1 MLDKR
6 LSACRDLV
14 SGDVACDVGTD
25 HGYLAAELLKTGK
38 CRFCYA
44 CDVNE
49 QPLKAAERTLSR
61 LNMDDKWKCILS
73 DGLTV
78 PDSMDI
84 SNITDVICAGMGGEL
99 IAKIIGVSDIAK
111 KSQLIL
117 QPMTQAAYLRS
128 FLCENGF
135 HIQKEIPVDDG
146 KHIYTVISAVYDG
159 VIRSISEKERLFGFC
174 LENEPDYKAYINQ
187 TAGRIL
193 KAAEGMLKSDP
204 TSEEGDRL
212 KKIAEEILK

>member
-6 LSACRDLV
+6 LSACFDLV
-14 SGDVACDVGTD
+14 SGDTACDVGTD

-61 LNMDDKWKCILS
+61 LNMDGKWKCILS

-78 PDSMDI
+78 PDSMGI
-84 SNITDVICAGMGGEL
+84 SDITDVICAGMGGEL
-99 IAKIIGVSDIAK
+99 IAKIIGPSDIAR

-117 QPMTQAAYLRS
+117 QPMTQASYLRE

-135 HIQKEIPVDDG
+135 HIKKEVPIDDG

-159 VIRSISEKERLFGFC
+159 EKRTISENERIFGFC
-174 LENEPDYKAYINQ
+174 SEGEPDYRAYINQ

-204 TSEEGDRL
+204 ISEEGNRL
-212 KKIAEEILK
+212 KKIAEEMLK

>member
-6 LSACRDLV
+6 LSACYDLV

-38 CRFCYA
+38 CCFCYA

-49 QPLKAAERTLSR
+49 QPLKAAERTLTR

-78 PDSMDI
+78 PDFMDI

-117 QPMTQAAYLRS
+117 QPMTQAAYLRN

-135 HIQKEIPVDDG
+135 HIQKEVPVDDG

-159 VIRSISEKERLFGFC
+159 VIRSISEKKRLFGFC
-174 LENEPDYKAYINQ
+174 LENEPDYKAYI
-187 TAGRIL
+187 TKSAGRIM

>member
-6 LSACRDLV
+6 LTACYDLV
-14 SGDVACDVGTD
+14 SGDTACDVGTD
-25 HGYLAAELLKTGK
+25 HGYLAAELLITGK

-61 LNMDDKWKCILS
+61 LNMDGKWKCILS

-78 PDSMDI
+78 PDSMGI
-84 SNITDVICAGMGGEL
+84 SDITDVICAGMGGEL
-99 IAKIIGVSDIAK
+99 IARIIGGSDIAGK
-111 KSQLIL
+111 AKLIL

-135 HIQKEIPVDDG
+135 HIRKEIPVDDG

-159 VIRSISEKERLFGFC
+159 VKRNISEKERLFGFC
-174 LENEPDYKAYINQ
+174 SEDEPDHEVYIRHS
-187 TAGRIL
+187 GSRIL

-204 TSEEGDRL
+204 LSEEGNRL
-212 KKIAEEILK
+212 KKIAEEMLK

>member
-6 LSACRDLV
+6 LKACYDLV

-84 SNITDVICAGMGGEL
+84 SDITDVICAGMGGEL

-135 HIQKEIPVDDG
+135 HIQKEVPVDDG

-174 LENEPDYKAYINQ
+174 LENEPDYKSYITQ
-187 TAGRIL
+187 AAGRIL

-212 KKIAEEILK
+212 KKIAEEMLK

>member
-6 LSACRDLV
+6 LSACYDLV

-49 QPLKAAERTLSR
+49 QPLKAAERTLFR

-128 FLCENGF
+128 FLCQNGF
-135 HIQKEIPVDDG
+135 HIQKEVPVDDG

>member
-6 LSACRDLV
+6 LSACYDLV

-49 QPLKAAERTLSR
+49 QPLKAAERTLFR

-99 IAKIIGVSDIAK
+99 IAKIIGVSNIAK

-128 FLCENGF
+128 FLCQNGF
-135 HIQKEIPVDDG
+135 HIQKEVPVDDG

-174 LENEPDYKAYINQ
+174 LENEPDYKAYI
-187 TAGRIL
+187 TKSAGRIM

>member
-6 LSACRDLV
+6 LSACYDLV

-117 QPMTQAAYLRS
+117 QPMTQAAYLRN

-135 HIQKEIPVDDG
+135 HIQKEVPVDDG

-204 TSEEGDRL
+204 TSEEGDLL

>member
-6 LSACRDLV
+6 LSACYDLV

-128 FLCENGF
+128 FLCQNGF
-135 HIQKEIPVDDG
+135 HIQKEVPVDDG

>member
-6 LSACRDLV
+6 LSACYDLV

-49 QPLKAAERTLSR
+49 QPLKAAERTLFR

-78 PDSMDI
+78 PDSMGI
-84 SNITDVICAGMGGEL
+84 SDITDVICAGMGGEL
-99 IAKIIGVSDIAK
+99 IAKIIGVSNIAK

-135 HIQKEIPVDDG
+135 HIQKEVPVDDG

-174 LENEPDYKAYINQ
+174 LENEPDYKAYI
-187 TAGRIL
+187 TKSAGRIM

>member
-6 LSACRDLV
+6 LSACYDLV

-38 CRFCYA
+38 CCFCYA
-44 CDVNE
+44 CDINE
-49 QPLKAAERTLSR
+49 QPLKAAEKTLSR

-73 DGLTV
+73 DGLSV
-78 PDSMDI
+78 PDNMGI
-84 SNITDVICAGMGGEL
+84 SDITDVICAGMGGEL
-99 IAKIIGVSDIAK
+99 IAKIIGISDIAK

-117 QPMTQAAYLRS
+117 QPMTQAAFLRK

-135 HIQKEIPVDDG
+135 HIQKEIPVNDG

-159 VIRSISEKERLFGFC
+159 VKRSISEKERIFGFC
-174 LENEPDYKAYINQ
+174 LENEPDYEAYITQ
-187 TAGRIL
+187 AAGRIL

-204 TSEEGDRL
+204 LSEEGNRL
-212 KKIAEEILK
+212 KKIAEEMLK

>member
-6 LSACRDLV
+6 LSACYDLV

-38 CRFCYA
+38 CCFCYA

-128 FLCENGF
+128 FLCQNGF
-135 HIQKEIPVDDG
+135 HIQKEVPVDDG

-204 TSEEGDRL
+204 LSEEGNRL
-212 KKIAEEILK
+212 KKIAEEMLK

>member
-6 LSACRDLV
+6 LSACYDLV

-38 CRFCYA
+38 CCFCYA

-49 QPLKAAERTLSR
+49 QPLKAAERTLTR

-78 PDSMDI
+78 PDFMDI

-135 HIQKEIPVDDG
+135 HIQKEVPVDDG

>member
-6 LSACRDLV
+6 LSACYDLV

-128 FLCENGF
+128 FLCEDGF
-135 HIQKEIPVDDG
+135 HIQKEVPVDDG